1 MATHNQ
7 DPSGSTFGSSGSFFT
22 PDRYFSRLSRI
33 DIAKDLAAAG
43 LTSVLLDIDNTILT
57 RDTHE
62 VPRDV
67 AHWLVQAKAANI
79 KICLLSN
86 NWHASVHE
94 LAESLDLP
102 LVAKAL
108 KPLPFGYVRA
118 LSKLGAKRANTVVIG
133 DQLFT
138 DVAGAHLL
146 GMKAFL
152 LAPLVEQDLTH
163 TLVLRNLERALL
175 GDAQPE
181 GSVAAQS
188 VMETRGQGSES

>member
-7 DPSGSTFGSSGSFFT
+7 DPSGATSGSFFT

-33 DIAKDLAAAG
+33 DIAKDLVAAG
-43 LTSVLLDIDNTILT
+43 LTHVLLDIDNTILT

-67 AHWLVQAKAANI
+67 AHWLTQAKAANI
-79 KICLLSN
+79 GICLLSN

-94 LAESLDLP
+94 LAELLDLP

-108 KPLPFGYVRA
+108 KPFPFGYLRA
-118 LSKLGAKRANTVVIG
+118 LSRLNAKRANSVVIG

-138 DVAGAHLL
+138 DVAGAHVL

-163 TLVLRNLERALL
+163 TLFLRNLERVLL

-181 GSVAAQS
+181 GSVAAQP
-188 VMETRGQGSES
+188 VMETHEQGSES